1 MQYSAGND
9 RTVKYPRTVKYKKG
23 RTGKLFQDSKVQDRI
38 GQVSEVLQ
46 VSDLLPVSKVQ
57 DRTCRQ
63 SAFGQLSTGKAFEV
77 LHESELQDRT
87 GQAKTG
93 LDRLVMYSRTMIFR
107 TGQIRMVKYCRTGRI
122 PLEWQDSHLEDQA
135 SHDPALQHTCR
146 RG

>member
-1 MQYSAGND
+1 MQYSAGHD

-38 GQVSEVLQ
+38 GQVSEVLL

-93 LDRLVMYSRTMIFR
+93 LDRLVIRLLHPQHLDGIWIGQNKSRL
-107 TGQIRMVKYCRTGRI
+107 
-122 PLEWQDSHLEDQA
+122 PLAPLNEFPEPW
-135 SHDPALQHTCR
+135 R
-146 RG
+146 